1 MTTPDNMFRSSP
13 PLLAVLTAI
22 VFISLSGCA
31 SDPSQTTSQGDLTL
45 KPTTSVTSTAVTS
58 TAVTSTSI
66 VGDGPDCEDTARD
79 NLQKRISAQNS
90 ALSRGA
96 FEEARQF
103 ASPSFRQNVDLS
115 AFRTLIESGFPFLL
129 SGNPAA
135 FGRCRIVDSTATIE
149 VRFADSTPVTLVYFL
164 IRSEDQWWIDAAS
177 PAVDSLR
184 DQVEAS

>member
-13 PLLAVLTAI
+13 PLLAVLTAV

-45 KPTTSVTSTAVTS
+45 KPTTSVTS

-115 AFRTLIESGFPFLL
+115 AFQTLIESGFPFLL

-184 DQVEAS
+184 DKVEAS